1 MTGFMSWAGLVPF
14 IRSMSRLPERGRDVA
29 SYSHVLC
36 FAAWRPNP
44 VALPMLARFL
54 KQHTGPLTWDLV
66 QEPGDFGLGKIPSR
80 LKPSS
85 TTTSICGFC
94 ATGCQLKI
102 HLDEDGNAI
111 NVSPQ
116 AGYPV
121 NLGMACPKGWQALD
135 PLDSP
140 DRATMPLVRDV
151 TGKLVETDWPG
162 AMDVFTSRMKAI
174 RSEHGRESV
183 AFLSTGQIPFEEM
196 AFLGCL
202 FKFGMGF
209 LHCDA
214 NTRQCMATAVTAYK
228 QSFGFDAPPAT
239 YADFEESDVI
249 VLIGANLCIA
259 HPIMWQRVMR
269 NPRNP
274 QIIVIDPR
282 ATETAQAA
290 TRHVMLKPKGDLALL
305 YALAHCILR
314 DGRID
319 AESLAQTKG
328 FGGFSEFLA
337 DYSPASVAEQ
347 TGQTVAEIE
356 SLASAVSEPG
366 KRVSWWWTMGVNQSH
381 EGVRTAQAIINLC
394 LMTGNIGKPGTGP
407 NSITGQCNAMGS
419 RLFSNTTSLVGG
431 HDFANPEHREKV
443 ARMLDMP
450 LEVIP
455 AEASMAY
462 DEILAAAEAETI
474 KGLWI
479 VATNPFHS
487 WIDSGRLARL
497 REKLDFLVVQDM
509 YHNTESAL
517 AADLVLP
524 AAGWG
529 EKDGCFINSERRIG
543 TLKTVRKAPG
553 LALSDFRIFRLI
565 AQAWGCGEMFSKW
578 SSPEAVF
585 RLLRDLTKDRPCD
598 ITGIEDYE
606 MVDRLGGIQWPYP
619 EDIGLTR
626 VDLTSRRLFEDG
638 IYYTPD
644 GKARFHFTAP
654 VPVPEPPDAEYP
666 FLMLTGRGTSSQWHT
681 QTRTAKSDILRKLY
695 PENVYLELHPSDARK
710 LGLKEGDPV
719 SVRSRRGEL
728 TAAAYL
734 APTVREGQIFIPM
747 HYPEVNRLT
756 HSSFDP
762 HSRQPNYKACAVK
775 LSPASA

>member
-1 MTGFMSWAGLVPF
+1 MFT
-14 IRSMSRLPERGRDVA
+14 
-29 SYSHVLC
+29 
-36 FAAWRPNP
+36 
-44 VALPMLARFL
+44 RFL
-54 KQHTGPLTWDLV
+54 KQHTGPLTRDLV
-66 QEPGDFGLGKIPSR
+66 QAPGDFGLGKIPAR
-80 LKPSS
+80 LKPAS
-85 TTTSICGFC
+85 TVSAICGYC

-102 HLDEDGNAI
+102 HLDENGEAI
-111 NVSPQ
+111 NLSPQ

-140 DRATMPLVRDV
+140 DRATAPLLRDSSG
-151 TGKLVETDWPG
+151 TLMKTDWPT
-162 AMDVFTSRMKAI
+162 ALDVFTTRLKAI
-174 RSEHGRESV
+174 REEHGRESV

-209 LHCDA
+209 LHGDA

-259 HPIMWQRVMR
+259 HPILWQRVMR
-269 NPRNP
+269 NRRNP

-290 TRHVMLKPKGDLALL
+290 TQHVALKPKGDLPLL

-314 DGRID
+314 DGRVD
-319 AESLAQTKG
+319 AASLARTEG
-328 FGGFSEFLA
+328 IAGFSEFLK
-337 DYSPASVAEQ
+337 DYSPEAMAER
-347 TGQTVAEIE
+347 TGQSIE
-356 SLASAVSEPG
+356 TIEQLARAVSEPG

-431 HDFANPEHREKV
+431 HDFSDEAHRKKV
-443 ARMLDMP
+443 AAGLEIP
-450 LEVIP
+450 LECIP
-455 AEASMAY
+455 SNHSLAY
-462 DEILAAAEAETI
+462 DQILEAAESGKI
-474 KGLWI
+474 KALWI

-487 WIDSGRLARL
+487 WINSGRLAAL
-497 REKLDFLVVQDM
+497 REKLEFLVVQDM
-509 YHNTESAL
+509 YHTTESARV
-517 AADLVLP
+517 ADLVLP

-529 EKDGCFINSERRIG
+529 EKEGCFINSERRIG
-543 TLKTVRKAPG
+543 TLKAVRKAPG
-553 LALSDFRIFRLI
+553 QALSDFRIFRLI
-565 AQAWGCGEMFSKW
+565 ANAWGCGGMFGKW
-578 SSPEAVF
+578 TTPEAAF
-585 RLLRDLTKDRPCD
+585 LLLRDLTKDRPCD
-598 ITGIEDYE
+598 ITGIDGYE
-606 MVDRLGGIQWPYP
+606 MIDRLGGIQWPAP
-619 EDIGLTR
+619 ASGASTHSE
-626 VDLTSRRLFEDG
+626 RRLFEDG

-644 GKARFHFTAP
+644 GRAKILFSTPAEI
-654 VPVPEPPDAEYP
+654 PEPPDSEFP
-666 FLMLTGRGTSSQWHT
+666 FMMLTGRGTSSQWHT
-681 QTRTAKSDILRKLY
+681 QTRTGQSDILKKLY
-695 PENVYLELHPSDARK
+695 PQNVYLEMHPADARA
-710 LGLKEGDPV
+710 LNIREGDAV
-719 SVRSRRGEL
+719 TLRSRRGKL

-734 APTVREGQIFIPM
+734 APTVRRGQIFVPM

-756 HSSFDP
+756 HSAFDP
-762 HSRQPNYKACAVK
+762 HSRQPNYKACAVAVIRNAK
-775 LSPASA
+775 